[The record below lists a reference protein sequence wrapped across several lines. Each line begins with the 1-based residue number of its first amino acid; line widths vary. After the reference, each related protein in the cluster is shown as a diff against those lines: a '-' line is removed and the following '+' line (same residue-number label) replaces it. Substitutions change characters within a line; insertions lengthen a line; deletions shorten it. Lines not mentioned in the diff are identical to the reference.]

1 VCMDAAE
8 ELQKSGIAAEVVNMS
23 TIKPLDENT
32 LLRSVKKTGCVVTA
46 EEHSIQSGLGS
57 AVGTALGEHYPAPMK
72 RVGTPD
78 CFGES
83 GESDDL
89 MRRYGLTAEKVVAS
103 AEEVIRR
110 KKP

>member
-1 VCMDAAE
+1 
-8 ELQKSGIAAEVVNMS
+8 
-23 TIKPLDENT
+23 
-32 LLRSVKKTGCVVTA
+32 
-46 EEHSIQSGLGS
+46 
-57 AVGTALGEHYPAPMK
+57 
-72 RVGTPD
+72 VGTPD

-110 KKP
+110 KQA